1 MAIPSFVDMDL
12 ESWFKKFKFSTAF
25 KTRFSETD
33 AFGHIN
39 NVSYFA
45 YFEQARLDYFEYL
58 NLLKEFSMSRIETP
72 DDNLIVT
79 ANLECHYLSQ
89 LYYGQ
94 DIKIFVRTSK
104 IGRSSFELEYC
115 LLEDKGQIVAIGR
128 GSIVY
133 INKKSGKSTPLP
145 GFIKEKIGSFENT
158 QII

>member
-1 MAIPSFVDMDL
+1 MAIPSFINTDL
-12 ESWFKKFKFSTAF
+12 EIWLKKFMFSTTF
-25 KTRFSETD
+25 KTRFNETD

-45 YFEQARLDYFEYL
+45 YFEQARLDYFEHL
-58 NLLKEFSMSRIETP
+58 NLLDEFSISRIEAFK
-72 DDNLIVT
+72 DNLIVS

-94 DIKIFVRTSK
+94 NIEIFVRTSK

-115 LLEDKGQIVAIGR
+115 LLEDKKLIAAIGR

-145 GFIKEKIGSFENT
+145 EDIKEKISLFENI
-158 QII
+158 QI